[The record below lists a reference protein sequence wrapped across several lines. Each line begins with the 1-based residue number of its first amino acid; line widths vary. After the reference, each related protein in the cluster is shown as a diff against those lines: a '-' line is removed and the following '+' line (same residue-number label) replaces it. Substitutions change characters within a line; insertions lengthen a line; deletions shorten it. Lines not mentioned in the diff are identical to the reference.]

1 MTSLKT
7 LSQLGWQPV
16 FQQQLTLEDY
26 ENCRIARI
34 AEHHR
39 GHYVLISESG
49 IESLEIRPSF
59 PSMTVGDWLLLD
71 DDGQFIRPLDRQSL
85 FARKGAGTK
94 VIEQLIAANIDTAF
108 VVCALDHD
116 FNLNRIER
124 YLAMCADASVEP
136 VVVLTKRDL
145 AESSLD
151 ADGNAFDVNDTLRS
165 VEALAPFLAV
175 EAVNALDEQT
185 KSALSPWLKPGK
197 TLVVMGSSG
206 VGKSTLVNTLLGDFV
221 QATGGIRESDSKG
234 RHTTTARSL
243 HCLPSGAVLLDTPGM
258 RELKIFDSEDG
269 LNTLFSDIKALESQC
284 RFSDCQHGNEPG
296 CAIRDALASC
306 SIDER
311 RLNNYIKLQ
320 SEDARNSATMAQK
333 RAKDKAFTKMV
344 NTVQSSHRH
353 IKKGF

>member
-1 MTSLKT
+1 MTPFKT

-26 ENCRIARI
+26 ENTRIARI

-39 GHYVLISESG
+39 SHYLLINETG
-49 IESLEIRPSF
+49 TESLEIHASF
-59 PSMTVGDWLLLD
+59 PSMTVGDWILID
-71 DDGQFIRPLDRQSL
+71 DDGHFIRQLDRQSL

-124 YLAMCADASVEP
+124 YLAMCADAFVEP

-145 AESSLD
+145 AENSLD
-151 ADGNAFDVNDTLRS
+151 ADGNAFDLDETIRS

-175 EAVNALDEQT
+175 EAVNALDEHT
-185 KSALSPWLKPGK
+185 ANALSPWLKAGK

-206 VGKSTLVNTLLGDFV
+206 VGKSTLVNTLLGDSV
-221 QATGGIRESDSKG
+221 QTTGGIRESDSKG

-269 LNTLFSDIKALESQC
+269 LNTLFAEIKELESQC

-296 CAIRDALASC
+296 CAIRAALETGN
-306 SIDER
+306 IDER
-311 RLNNYIKLQ
+311 RLSNYLKLQ
-320 SEDARNSATMAQK
+320 NEDARNSATMAQK
-333 RAKDKAFTKMV
+333 RAKDKTFTKMV
-344 NTVQSSHRH
+344 NTIQSSNRH
-353 IKKGF
+353 KKKGF